1 MKKKF
6 SRNAYF
12 NQLKNGRLKL
22 SIRLSL
28 RLRGMWDAKK
38 SIIREDE
45 NGIFVSPFIY
55 QEIHLYNL
63 AFRIE
68 EEQLIQSLSSIQ
80 TEVDILQSQIDQKE
94 VLMDLTNVK
103 TNTSPTDSNL
113 NQVSTILKTKK
124 QELLSFQK
132 MESDIAQLHGKQL
145 YSILQAKISTYWN
158 GVLQVSDGDVKLPP
172 IIIVNKLAEGGE
184 LLYEP
189 E

>member
-6 SRNAYF
+6 SKNAYL

-28 RLRGMWDAKK
+28 RLRGMRDAKK

-63 AFRIE
+63 AFHME
-68 EEQLIQSLSSIQ
+68 EEQLIQSLMSIQ
-80 TEVDILQSQIDQKE
+80 AEMDILQLQIDQKE
-94 VLMDLTNVK
+94 LLMALPNAK
-103 TNTSPTDSNL
+103 SNISLGGSNL
-113 NQVSTILKTKK
+113 NQASTILKTKK
-124 QELLSFQK
+124 QELLSFK
-132 MESDIAQLHGKQL
+132 NMESDIAQLHGKQL
-145 YSILQAKISTYWN
+145 YSILQAKISAYWN
-158 GVLQVSDGDVKLPP
+158 GVLQVNSGDIKFPP
-172 IIIVNKLAEGGE
+172 IIIVNQLAQGGE